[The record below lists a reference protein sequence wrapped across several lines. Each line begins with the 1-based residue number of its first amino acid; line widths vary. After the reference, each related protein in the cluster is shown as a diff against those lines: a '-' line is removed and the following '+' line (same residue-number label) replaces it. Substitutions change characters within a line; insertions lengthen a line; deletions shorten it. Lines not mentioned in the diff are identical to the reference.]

1 MWVRESRVLLLAIVL
16 LACALVPAACAENG
30 NLVVASKP
38 APVTA
43 ADWNALGGTY
53 LNEGRYDLAIE
64 AFDNAIAI
72 EPGYARA
79 YFNKGQA
86 LAKLGRHSEAI
97 DAYNKAIE
105 LDPALKGVASG
116 FLSVSEAVV
125 YPSIPSGSVLAGYYQ
140 SGWKYLE
147 VDNRYGN
154 QDVVVAFTPYST
166 TNVATT
172 AVYVKKGYYHM
183 FYQIIPPGTYEVF
196 ITAGSRWNSEEN
208 RFEENPGY
216 LRWQLPQ
223 NFDSMSGYTMT
234 FLSQEI
240 NPSWFY
246 RNLVYIEPDSFP
258 KI

>member
-1 MWVRESRVLLLAIVL
+1 MWERESRVLVIAVVL
-16 LACALVPAACAENG
+16 LAYALVPAACAENG

-38 APVTA
+38 EPVTA

-53 LNEGRYDLAIE
+53 LNEGRYDLAIK
-64 AFDNAIAI
+64 AFDQAIAI

-97 DAYNKAIE
+97 DAYNRAIE
-105 LDPALKGVASG
+105 LDPALKGVATA

-154 QDVVVAFTPYST
+154 QDVVVALTPYST

-196 ITAGSRWNSEEN
+196 ITAGSRWNAEEN
-208 RFEENPGY
+208 RFEENAGY

-234 FLSQEI
+234 FLSKQVQ
-240 NPSWFY
+240 PSWFY
-246 RNLVYIEPDSFP
+246 TNLEYIEPESFP
-258 KI
+258 RI